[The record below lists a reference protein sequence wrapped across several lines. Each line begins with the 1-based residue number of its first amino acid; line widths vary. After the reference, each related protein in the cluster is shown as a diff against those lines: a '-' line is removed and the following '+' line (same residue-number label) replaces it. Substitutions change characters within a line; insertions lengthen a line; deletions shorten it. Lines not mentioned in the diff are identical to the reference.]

1 MSGVTK
7 ESLVVLLVS
16 GVIIGACIDCWR
28 VYSRRLPYK
37 WRRFLRVPI
46 ELILWL
52 LAGIISFYLLY
63 IWQDGKWRMIDFT
76 VQLSGIWLYDRFF
89 FRVIRLIIRIIVYII
104 VNPFLVVLKILWK
117 LITIIFTGLWRLQQK
132 ILMR

>member
-1 MSGVTK
+1 MSGV
-7 ESLVVLLVS
+7 
-16 GVIIGACIDCWR
+16 
-28 VYSRRLPYK
+28 
-37 WRRFLRVPI
+37 
-46 ELILWL
+46 
-52 LAGIISFYLLY
+52 ISFYLLY
-63 IWQDGKWRMIDFT
+63 IWQDGKWRMIDFA